1 MKYTYDINGKRISL
15 TCREEWKPTA
25 DFLAKVLL
33 EEEQAGSA
41 LEDGSI
47 IQIGWSFYK
56 FLRQGQELQMV
67 TFDYVGDPFSATEE
81 DLSLS
86 MRIFHQQTELLE
98 RARVQDQAVT
108 TSFQDSL
115 LVKRTAMKAPTVY
128 LQRLEPMVEGDSG
141 WYMGV
146 VGEEGS
152 QDPADYVR
160 IHTYQLLSF
169 CEAALALMPM
179 PLGTIGLF
187 ERGQLV
193 EVVDNDNNTL
203 FTPANRKP

>member
-1 MKYTYDINGKRISL
+1 MKYTYHINGKLISFS
-15 TCREEWKPTA
+15 CREEWKRTA
-25 DFLAKVLL
+25 DFLAGVLL
-33 EEEQAGSA
+33 EEEKAGGV

-56 FLRQGQELQMV
+56 FVRQGRELQMV

-86 MRIFHQQTELLE
+86 LRIFHEQTELLNK
-98 RARVQDQAVT
+98 ARLQEQAVT
-108 TSFQDSL
+108 TSFQDTM

-128 LQRLEPMVEGDSG
+128 LQRLEPSMEGDSG

-146 VGEEGS
+146 IGEEGS
-152 QDPADYVR
+152 DDPNDYTR
-160 IHTYQLLSF
+160 ICTYQLLSF
-169 CEAALALMPM
+169 CEAALALMPL

-193 EVVDNDNNTL
+193 EVVDENNQDL
-203 FTPANRKP
+203 FKPRP

>member
-1 MKYTYDINGKRISL
+1 MKYTYNINGKLVSL
-15 TCREEWKPTA
+15 SCREEWKPTA
-25 DFLAKVLL
+25 DFLAGILL
-33 EEEQAGSA
+33 EEERAGGT

-56 FLRQGQELQMV
+56 FVKQGQGLQMV

-86 MRIFHQQTELLE
+86 LRIFHEQTEVLNK
-98 RARVQDQAVT
+98 AKAQGQAVT
-108 TSFQDSL
+108 TSFQDTML
-115 LVKRTAMKAPTVY
+115 MKKTARKADTVY
-128 LQRLEPMVEGDSG
+128 LQRLEPMGEGDSG

-146 VGEEGS
+146 IGEDGS
-152 QDPADYVR
+152 EDPNDYTR
-160 IHTYQLLSF
+160 ICTYQLLSF
-169 CEAALALMPM
+169 CEAALALMPL

-193 EVVDNDNNTL
+193 EVVDQDNNTL
-203 FTPANRKP
+203 L

>member
-1 MKYTYDINGKRISL
+1 MKYTYDINGKCISL
-15 TCREEWKPTA
+15 TCREEWRPTA
-25 DFLAKVLL
+25 DFLVGILL
-33 EEEQAGSA
+33 EEEQAGNVLA
-41 LEDGSI
+41 DGSI

-56 FLRQGQELQMV
+56 FEQQGPELRMV

-86 MRIFHQQTELLE
+86 MRIFHEQTELLE
-98 RARVQDQAVT
+98 ASKVRDQAVT

-152 QDPADYVR
+152 QDPKDYVR

-187 ERGQLV
+187 QRGQLV
-193 EVVDNDNNTL
+193 EVVDQENHTL
-203 FTPANRKP
+203 YAPK

>member
-1 MKYTYDINGKRISL
+1 MKYTYNINGKLVSL
-15 TCREEWKPTA
+15 SCREEWKHTA
-25 DFLAKVLL
+25 DFLAGVLL
-33 EEEQAGSA
+33 EEEKAGA
-41 LEDGSI
+41 GLEDGSI
-47 IQIGWSFYK
+47 IQIGWGFYK
-56 FLRQGQELQMV
+56 FVQQGKGFQMV

-86 MRIFHQQTELLE
+86 LRIFHEQTETLNK
-98 RARVQDQAVT
+98 AQVQAVT
-108 TSFQDSL
+108 TSFQDSML
-115 LVKRTAMKAPTVY
+115 MKKTARTAGTVY

-152 QDPADYVR
+152 DDPNDYER

-169 CEAALALMPM
+169 CEAALALMPL

-193 EVVDNDNNTL
+193 EVVDQDNNKL
-203 FTPANRKP
+203 L

>member
-1 MKYTYDINGKRISL
+1 MKYTYNINGKPVSL
-15 TCREEWKPTA
+15 SCREEWKPTA
-25 DFLAKVLL
+25 DFLAGVLL
-33 EEEQAGSA
+33 EEEKAGGI

-56 FLRQGQELQMV
+56 FVKQGPEFRML

-86 MRIFHQQTELLE
+86 LRIFHEQTEVLNK
-98 RARVQDQAVT
+98 AAAQAVT
-108 TSFQDSL
+108 TSFQDTML
-115 LVKRTAMKAPTVY
+115 MKKTARKADTVY
-128 LQRLEPMVEGDSG
+128 LQRLEPTCEGDSG

-146 VGEEGS
+146 IGEDGS
-152 QDPADYVR
+152 EDPNDYTR
-160 IHTYQLLSF
+160 ICTYQLLSF
-169 CEAALALMPM
+169 CEAALALMPL

-193 EVVDNDNNTL
+193 EVVDENNKNL
-203 FTPANRKP
+203 F

>member
-15 TCREEWKPTA
+15 TCREEWRPTA
-25 DFLAKVLL
+25 DFLVGILL
-33 EEEQAGSA
+33 EEEQAGNVLA
-41 LEDGSI
+41 DGSI

-56 FLRQGQELQMV
+56 FEQQGPELRMV

-86 MRIFHQQTELLE
+86 LRIFHEQTELLNK
-98 RARVQDQAVT
+98 ARLQAQAVT
-108 TSFQDSL
+108 TSFQDTML
-115 LVKRTAMKAPTVY
+115 MKNTARAADTVY
-128 LQRLEPMVEGDSG
+128 LQRLEPTCEGDSG

-146 VGEEGS
+146 IGEEGS
-152 QDPADYVR
+152 DDPKDYTR

-169 CEAALALMPM
+169 CEAALALMPL

-193 EVVDNDNNTL
+193 EVVDENNKNL
-203 FTPANRKP
+203 S

>member
-1 MKYTYDINGKRISL
+1 MKYTYNINGKLVSL
-15 TCREEWKPTA
+15 SCREEWKGTA
-25 DFLAKVLL
+25 DFLAGVLL
-33 EEEQAGSA
+33 EEERA
-41 LEDGSI
+41 DGVLADGCI

-56 FLRQGQELQMV
+56 FEAEGPGLRMV

-86 MRIFHQQTELLE
+86 LRIFHEQTAVLNK
-98 RARVQDQAVT
+98 AQVQDQAVT
-108 TSFQDSL
+108 TSFQDTML
-115 LVKRTAMKAPTVY
+115 MKNTARTADTVY
-128 LQRLEPMVEGDSG
+128 LQRLEPTCEGDSG

-146 VGEEGS
+146 IGEEGS
-152 QDPADYVR
+152 DDPGDYTR

-169 CEAALALMPM
+169 CEAALALMPL

-193 EVVDNDNNTL
+193 EVVDENNKNL
-203 FTPANRKP
+203 F